1 MGFPRVNDYVA
12 GKKDWG
18 SYGLP
23 HEGTNVPDPLA
34 GDVAHREVPICG
46 LADRLAD
53 VQKRVQAAGWDT
65 CIVVNEQRV
74 VLGRL
79 GRKALGS
86 DADASVEEAMTP
98 GPSTVRPSFGLDE
111 AVQRM
116 QAQDLTSLPVTRSDG
131 VLVGVLRRE
140 DAERTLARSGGHSSA
155 SAGP

>member
-23 HEGTNVPDPLA
+23 HEGTNVPDPSA
-34 GDVAHREVPICG
+34 GDIAHREVPICG
-46 LADRLAD
+46 LADPLAD

-98 GPSTVRPSFGLDE
+98 GPSTVRPSIGVDDLLE
-111 AVQRM
+111 RM
-116 QAQDLTSLPVTRSDG
+116 RERNLTSSLVTTPDG
-131 VLVGVLRRE
+131 RLVGLVRRSE
-140 DAERTLARSGGHSSA
+140 VE
-155 SAGP
+155 